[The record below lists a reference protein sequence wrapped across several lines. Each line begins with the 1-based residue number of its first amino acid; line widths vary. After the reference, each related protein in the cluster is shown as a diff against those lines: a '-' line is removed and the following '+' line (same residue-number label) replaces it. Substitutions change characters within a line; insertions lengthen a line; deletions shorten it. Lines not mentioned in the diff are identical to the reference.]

1 MWRAAGHRSGIGRDG
16 VHGTEARTV
25 ESGLQDRKTPIQ
37 ADPAQKGACGPHLAT
52 LLPEF
57 LLFQP
62 LSSAWRHA
70 GAQACTSRARTQTW
84 LHKVTHGATQ
94 TPTREKPR
102 MHHLPSRPLA

>member
-37 ADPAQKGACGPHLAT
+37 ADPAQKGACGLHLAT

-57 LLFQP
+57 LLTAQ
-62 LSSAWRHA
+62 LSMETRR
-70 GAQACTSRARTQTW
+70 CT
-84 LHKVTHGATQ
+84 GMY
-94 TPTREKPR
+94 KPR
-102 MHHLPSRPLA
+102 AHTNMAAQGHTRCYPDTHT